1 MSSKRSSSRCRPGK
15 SNLRSIWSS
24 LPAGA
29 GSGVGDSESRSILKS
44 RLGADGLWNQVQ
56 PYRNAKLVLT
66 AKHVFMPSHDLIKL
80 LTSFR
85 CTTGTRLVHTA
96 HMKLNRVSRSL
107 GKRGTPLFKPGH
119 LRPRDPPVQR
129 RTIFGRWLVMP
140 VEFTNRLKWQRPL
153 WKDRDILR
161 ESGRRCSCE
170 ICSGGCHT
178 ASAISPQIPRCQSN
192 EHSPSLTQGFTNI
205 TVMQATATR
214 THRPWDGFKSSSG
227 LWAGA
232 GSQASRTRRDHGDT
246 LVYHMYDSTLSF
258 CSHSP

>member
-1 MSSKRSSSRCRPGK
+1 MSSTRSGWRCRPGK

-56 PYRNAKLVLT
+56 PYQNAKLVLT
-66 AKHVFMPSHDLIKL
+66 GKHVLMPSHDLFKL

-85 CTTGTRLVHTA
+85 CTTRTRLVHTA

-107 GKRGTPLFKPGH
+107 GGRGTPLFKPGH

-129 RTIFGRWLVMP
+129 RTLSDSGWLCRSSSPTVSNGSALCGRIA
-140 VEFTNRLKWQRPL
+140 T
-153 WKDRDILR
+153 
-161 ESGRRCSCE
+161 SCVNLE
-170 ICSGGCHT
+170 DGVHACPT
-178 ASAISPQIPRCQSN
+178 ASAISPQISRCQSN

-205 TVMQATATR
+205 TVLQATAIKTL
-214 THRPWDGFKSSSG
+214 RP
-227 LWAGA
+227 
-232 GSQASRTRRDHGDT
+232 
-246 LVYHMYDSTLSF
+246 
-258 CSHSP
+258 